1 MRCRKEYFMT
11 EECLDRIPRYSTS
24 KEDLYFGHATGL
36 KKQAMTYELI
46 EQGVIPMMTVKP
58 VKAEV
63 TKNYNAFR

>member
-1 MRCRKEYFMT
+1 MT

-46 EQGVIPMMTVKP
+46 EQGVIPMTVEFI
-58 VKAEV
+58 KAKVV
-63 TKNYNAFR
+63 TNYDAFR

>member
-1 MRCRKEYFMT
+1 MT

-46 EQGVIPMMTVKP
+46 EQGVIPMTVEL
-58 VKAEV
+58 VKAKV
-63 TKNYNAFR
+63 VKNYDAFR